1 VNEAYELVGI
11 VTLQDIRRA
20 VSRWEKA
27 PDSLEHSLAANGS
40 SQTLGEICTKDLLY
54 AYPDEPTSEA
64 LARMAA
70 RGLRQL
76 PVVDRN
82 NRSQILGLLEQEKIA
97 LVFSLEMTQQLLKPY
112 VEKPVVEK
120 PVVEKSTVL
129 DEPLSL
135 PISEQS
141 AA

>member
-1 VNEAYELVGI
+1 
-11 VTLQDIRRA
+11 
-20 VSRWEKA
+20 
-27 PDSLEHSLAANGS
+27 
-40 SQTLGEICTKDLLY
+40 
-54 AYPDEPTSEA
+54 
-64 LARMAA
+64 
-70 RGLRQL
+70 
-76 PVVDRN
+76 
-82 NRSQILGLLEQEKIA
+82 LGLLEQEKIA